1 MSKLNLNVIYDLLE
15 EHLLDQEDL
24 PRKKSIYSSQ
34 DWDECEQI
42 RTQYERAIS
51 RTSTYVCRDL
61 ASHIYEGHGEVYKH
75 QESYLV
81 GVMFEDIFVLSH
93 FAPKSLREG
102 MAMMKHVAYEET
114 QPMVLAVPHRQAKM
128 ALRCGW
134 DLVGLTVQR
143 FGNEMVPKVVLCNRA
158 LSNDKYWT
166 LYEQLRQ
173 EAALRK
179 PKLP

>member
-1 MSKLNLNVIYDLLE
+1 MSKLNLNVVYALLDLLE
-15 EHLLDQEDL
+15 DQEDL
-24 PRKKSIYSSQ
+24 SSKKSIYSSH
-34 DWDECEQI
+34 DWGECELI
-42 RTQYERAIS
+42 REQYERAIS
-51 RTSTYVCRDL
+51 RTSSYMCRDL
-61 ASHIYEGHGEVYKH
+61 ASHIYEGHGLVYKH
-75 QESYLV
+75 QESFLV
-81 GVMFEDIFVLSH
+81 GAMFEDIFVLSH
-93 FAPKSLREG
+93 FAPKTLKEG
-102 MAMMKHVAYEET
+102 MAMMKFIAYKET

-158 LSNDKYWT
+158 LPNDKYWT

-173 EAALRK
+173 EAVLRK

>member
-1 MSKLNLNVIYDLLE
+1 MSKLNLSFVENLINQ
-15 EHLLDQEDL
+15 HHEDTIN
-24 PRKKSIYSSQ
+24 KSVVHTLK
-34 DWDECEQI
+34 DWDECELI
-42 RTQYERAIS
+42 REQYEKAIS
-51 RTSTYVCRDL
+51 RTSPYICRDL
-61 ASHIYEGHGEVYKH
+61 ASHVYDGHGSVYKYGS
-75 QESYLV
+75 SYLV
-81 GVMFEDIFVLSH
+81 GAMFEDIFVLSH
-93 FAPKSLREG
+93 FAPKTLKEG
-102 MAMMKHVAYEET
+102 MAMMKFIAYKEI

-143 FGNEMVPKVVLCNRA
+143 FGNEMVTKVVLCNRA